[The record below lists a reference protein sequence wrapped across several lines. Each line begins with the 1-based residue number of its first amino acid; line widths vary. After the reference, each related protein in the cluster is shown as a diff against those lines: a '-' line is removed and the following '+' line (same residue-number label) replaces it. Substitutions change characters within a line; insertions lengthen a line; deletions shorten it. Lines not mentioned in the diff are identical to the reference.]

1 MAATLTAETAVGST
15 FVARPAGSE
24 LTPRALIAA
33 VIVAGIMGASYPYM
47 VLKLGFGPNVS
58 VVAAFFGFIIL
69 SVIARGS
76 YDRWQNNIVQTAGTS
91 AAQTAFMCGVLA
103 AFEMLRASKVVQFHL
118 NPTPL
123 QTFAWLSCASLL
135 GVLLAAPMRRHFIV
149 DEKLPFPDGM
159 AAGET
164 LIVLDPP
171 RGAARGGP
179 EWLTARRAA
188 MVLFAGLLAS
198 GLVMLLRSD
207 ARIFSLIPE
216 GWDTG
221 ALTLGAAG
229 ASFVLASMG
238 VGAGY
243 SLLSVGTGLIVGLRI
258 NLWLLLGG
266 IIGWI
271 LAPLLL
277 IQHGV
282 LPDHATRTQVLYWIM
297 WPGIGMIM
305 AGGLT
310 SLALRWRL
318 LLEAFK
324 SLTAASSSGQEF
336 PLTWTAGGVVVLAAL
351 LCLMQKL
358 FFGLPIWM
366 TLAAVVL
373 SVPLM
378 LVGLR
383 ALGETN
389 WGPIGALSN
398 LMQGLFA
405 LAAPGN
411 VPANILGG
419 GTTGTIAV
427 TSEGLIQDYKAGHM
441 IGSTPRSM
449 TIAQLMGA
457 PIGAAAL
464 AVVYPAL
471 VRTYGLI
478 GDHAGLA
485 APGSRR
491 MAGFAELLSG
501 GVSKLPVTAMWA
513 MAVAALLGIAFAIM
527 ETNPRLKR
535 WTPSPTGLS
544 LGLLLPFS
552 SLASMFIGALA
563 GWVWQRANPRSA
575 ESYLI
580 PLASGLIAGEAMVAV
595 IVPVLLWLGLGHA

>member
-171 RGAARGGP
+171 RGAARGSP

-513 MAVAALLGIAFAIM
+513 MAVAALLGVAFAIM

-563 GWVWQRANPRSA
+563 GWFWQRANPRSA